1 MLESFQNM
9 NTNELLNS
17 LENRNILSKLNDD
30 YQKYFKWFLSLTEIP
45 HPTFKCLPLSN
56 SIQSWLTKMGV
67 SFEHDQKGN
76 IVIRIGAHGMP
87 ETTPILAIQAHIDMV
102 TNGEFNNGKIDV
114 SIAEIAGNGHYR
126 IVAEKS
132 TLGADDGFGVAMI
145 LEIIERRNELIH
157 GPLELILTI
166 DEEMGLKGIQMLP
179 SIDGKINSNTGISP
193 LKYKYLINCDSLCGD
208 NVYIGS
214 AGGIVYQNDFLVHPE
229 SFTTENF
236 SQISIKLSNCRGG
249 HSGQCI
255 NLGRANA
262 IKLIGR
268 LLNCL
273 YDSKITFQITGLKG
287 GKKITIIPPYCD
299 VKIIVNKD
307 QEYKSLEILNKNSQI
322 LKKEFE
328 TADPDLTFDIKKDNI
343 RESNALSPEETKKIV
358 SFITLCPSGTLRMSP
373 FFPQAVDSSFNLGI
387 VHLDG
392 EKVKTE
398 SFSRSAT
405 KAEIVNIDQIIR
417 NLFDIVSLEHKDNI
431 WTAGVPW
438 EPNINSKLAKMMVE
452 TFEETCG
459 EKIGISLL
467 HVTIE
472 PPQLQELGYVD
483 ADMISV
489 CPSIPKAHSIGE
501 FIDVEE
507 TIRWRNAVYKLLTKI
522 TE

>member
-1 MLESFQNM
+1 M
-9 NTNELLNS
+9 NINELLNS
-17 LENRNILSKLNDD
+17 QVNRDILSKLNTD

-45 HPTFKCLPLSN
+45 HPTFQCLPLSN

-76 IVIRIGAHGMP
+76 IVIRIDSNGMP
-87 ETTPILAIQAHIDMV
+87 KNTPILAIQAHIDMV
-102 TNGEFNNGKIDV
+102 TNGEFNEGKVDV
-114 SIAEIAGNGHYR
+114 SLIEKSEKGHFQ

-179 SIDGKINSNTGISP
+179 SIDGKINANTGISP
-193 LKYKYLINCDSLCGD
+193 LKYQYLINCDSLCGD

-214 AGGIVYQNDFLVHPE
+214 AGGIVYQNDLLVHPE
-229 SFTTENF
+229 SFSNDNF
-236 SQISIKLSNCRGG
+236 SMISIKLSNCLGG

-262 IKLIGR
+262 IKLVGR
-268 LLNCL
+268 LLNNL
-273 YDSKITFQITGLKG
+273 YDEKVTFQLISIKG
-287 GKKITIIPPYCD
+287 GKKITIIPPFCD
-299 VKIIVNKD
+299 STIIVSKEN
-307 QEYKSLEILNKNSQI
+307 EIKSLQILFKNAEILR
-322 LKKEFE
+322 KEFE
-328 TADPDLTFDIKKDNI
+328 RADSNMTFDIKKIEKNDKKLK
-343 RESNALSPEETKKIV
+343 ALSEEETKKIV
-358 SFITLCPSGTLRMSP
+358 AFITLCPSGTLRMSP
-373 FFPQAVDSSFNLGI
+373 FFPDAVDTSLNFGVIDLC
-387 VHLDG
+387 G

-398 SFSRSAT
+398 LFSRSAT
-405 KAEIVNIDQIIR
+405 KAEIVNINQIMS
-417 NLFDIVSLEHKDNI
+417 NLYDLVGLKHIDNI

-452 TFEETCG
+452 TFCETCG
-459 EKIGISLL
+459 QKIGISLL

-483 ADMISV
+483 ADMISI

-501 FIDVEE
+501 FIDVDEA
-507 TIRWRNAVYKLLTKI
+507 IRWRNSVYKLLTKI
-522 TE
+522 TD